1 VWRFS
6 HILIKC
12 LNLRNWPPSAPI
24 SSGNSFHLAKITPFS
39 CFLAIISPLSRQHLA
54 MNRPIKR
61 EWLEPFRQQPELEAQ
76 AYEKGFEPRLP
87 RRTALNRLGRLREAG
102 LVERQGEAR
111 STIYRLTD
119 AGRSRLE
126 GDRSRQPVATP
137 SQGLSPLPPE
147 VEAVRVRL
155 QRPVTERPPVGYQR
169 SLLDSYQ
176 PNQTFYLPES
186 ARRKL
191 IETGSQTGMAGEAAG
206 TYARHICQRLLID
219 LSWNSSRLEGNT
231 YSLLETEQLFQGG
244 RSGDAHLSN
253 EAVMI
258 LNHKAAIEFLLE
270 SSSEAGFNRRT
281 ILNLHALLTADLLR
295 DPASEGAL
303 RTDPVGIGKSS
314 YLPPAIPALIET
326 LFDQILAKADE
337 IRDPYEQ
344 AFFVM
349 VHLPYLQPFIDGN
362 KRVSRLTANL
372 PLFQRNLAP
381 LSFVDVSETDYTDGM
396 LAIYELNDLG
406 ILREVFIQAYERSAQ
421 RYTVIRGAVGDPDP
435 FRVKYRQAIT
445 EQVAE
450 IIRAR
455 CARREAVARLR
466 RWAEDSV
473 IEKDRKAFVA
483 AAEETLAGIHEGNFA
498 RYRIR
503 PSEFEEW
510 QAAWNEARD

>member
-1 VWRFS
+1 
-6 HILIKC
+6 
-12 LNLRNWPPSAPI
+12 
-24 SSGNSFHLAKITPFS
+24 
-39 CFLAIISPLSRQHLA
+39 
-54 MNRPIKR
+54 MERPIKR

-76 AYEKGFEPRLP
+76 AYEMGFDPRLP

-126 GDRSRQPVATP
+126 EDLSRQPVAP
-137 SQGLSPLPPE
+137 PAQGLSPLSPV
-147 VEAVRVRL
+147 VEALRMKLRK
-155 QRPVTERPPVGYQR
+155 PVSERPPVGYQR
-169 SLLDSYQ
+169 SFLESYQ

-186 ARRKL
+186 TRRKL
-191 IETGSQTGMAGEAAG
+191 FDTGSQTGMADEPAG

-231 YSLLETEQLFQGG
+231 YSLLETEQLFQTG
-244 RSGDAHLSN
+244 RGGDAHLSN

-295 DPASEGAL
+295 DPAAEGAL
-303 RTDPVGIGKSS
+303 RTDPVGIGQSS

-326 LFDQILAKADE
+326 LFAQILVKASQ

-362 KRVSRLTANL
+362 KRVSRLAANL

-396 LAIYELNDLG
+396 LAIYELNELG

-421 RYTVIRGAVGDPDP
+421 RYTVIRGAVGEPDP
-435 FRVKYRQAIT
+435 FRV
-445 EQVAE
+445 
-450 IIRAR
+450 
-455 CARREAVARLR
+455 
-466 RWAEDSV
+466 
-473 IEKDRKAFVA
+473 
-483 AAEETLAGIHEGNFA
+483 N
-498 RYRIR
+498 
-503 PSEFEEW
+503 
-510 QAAWNEARD
+510 